1 MNWSPYQIKVILHHH
16 SSAAVFEYASAP
28 LYRPTIDQLVEAG
41 ILFEDDGSLGTTALG
56 NALVKM
62 WCETPLPV
70 RVFVDPRTFG
80 EAA

>member
-1 MNWSPYQIKVILHHH
+1 MNWTPYQIKVILHHH

-28 LYRPTIDQLVEAG
+28 LYRPTIDQLVSDG
-41 ILFEDDGSLGTTALG
+41 ILFEDDGSLGTTQLG